1 MSLRVDNHVH
11 TQHSGHSAP
20 GADVRSMRQAA
31 EAGGLTLSL
40 REHAPLPEGY
50 AFHQT
55 AGPSREFP
63 PVSKAVGLA
72 LDDGSLE
79 AFLEEVRQAGVSLGF
94 EVDILGGRPAETG
107 RLVAELR
114 RRTEAAGVTIDA
126 LNCSHHAMH
135 DAPWDFTPQTL
146 LAAVATCGG
155 AARFTRQYFGEI
167 REAVATGLFQGV
179 SHIEGP
185 LKFEAGS
192 GALPT
197 PLLGADA
204 SPRGLAGEVWQEEM
218 ARTLET
224 LARHDVALEYNTG
237 GLATWGRPYLSQE
250 PLALAVR
257 LGLKLVVG
265 SDAHD
270 PDQVG
275 RGFTEAEQV
284 LRQAGVAEVWTF
296 KAGRAVAIPTA

>member
-20 GADVRSMRQAA
+20 GADVGTMRRAA

-50 AFHQT
+50 AFRQT

-79 AFLEEVRQAGVSLGF
+79 AFLEEVRTAGVSLGF
-94 EVDILGGRPAETG
+94 EVDILGGRLAETE

-114 RRTEAAGVTIDA
+114 RRTEAVGVTIDA

-135 DAPWDFTPQTL
+135 DSPWDFTPQTL
-146 LAAVATCGG
+146 HAAAAACGG
-155 AARFTRQYFGEI
+155 PAWFARRYFGEI

-185 LKFEAGS
+185 LKY
-192 GALPT
+192 ALPT
-197 PLLGADA
+197 PLFGADA

-237 GLATWGRPYLSQE
+237 GLATWGRPYLSRE
-250 PLALAVR
+250 HLALAVR

-296 KAGRAVAIPTA
+296 KAGRAVPIPLE

>member
-20 GADVRSMRQAA
+20 GADIRSMRQAA

-50 AFHQT
+50 AFRQT

-79 AFLEEVRQAGVSLGF
+79 AFLEEVRTAGVSLGF
-94 EVDILGGRPAETG
+94 EVDILGGRLAETE
-107 RLVAELR
+107 RLVAELH

-135 DAPWDFTPQTL
+135 DSPWDFTPQTL
-146 LAAVATCGG
+146 HAAAEACGG
-155 AARFTRQYFGEI
+155 PAWFARRYFGEM
-167 REAVATGLFQGV
+167 RKVVATGLFQSV
-179 SHIEGP
+179 SHIEAP

-192 GALPT
+192 PSGPV
-197 PLLGADA
+197 
-204 SPRGLAGEVWQEEM
+204 GEVWQEEM

-237 GLATWGRPYLSQE
+237 GLATWGRPYLSRE

-284 LRQAGVAEVWTF
+284 LRQAGVTEVWTF
-296 KAGRAVAIPTA
+296 KAGRAVPIPTS

>member
-20 GADVRSMRQAA
+20 GADVGTMRRAA

-50 AFHQT
+50 AFRQT

-94 EVDILGGRPAETG
+94 EVDILGGRLAETE

-135 DAPWDFTPQTL
+135 DSPWDFTPQTL

-167 REAVATGLFQGV
+167 REAVGTGLFQGV

-192 GALPT
+192 PSGPV
-197 PLLGADA
+197 GV
-204 SPRGLAGEVWQEEM
+204 VWQEEM

-237 GLATWGRPYLSQE
+237 GLATWGRPHLSRE
-250 PLALAVR
+250 HLALAVR

-275 RGFTEAEQV
+275 RGFAEAEQV

-296 KAGRAVAIPTA
+296 KAGRAVPISTS